1 MELYGFFILID
12 LRVSAELR
20 PGDEEGSVEFAIL
33 KADQHLV
40 TVNLL
45 ASGERDRIHSQRP
58 TQRR

>member
-1 MELYGFFILID
+1 MELLGLFGYIG
-12 LRVSAELR
+12 LRVSTELR

-45 ASGERDRIHSQRP
+45 VSGKRVRVR
-58 TQRR
+58 T

>member
-1 MELYGFFILID
+1 MELHGFFGHID
-12 LRVSAELR
+12 LRVSTELR

-45 ASGERDRIHSQRP
+45 ASGKRDRGHE
-58 TQRR
+58 